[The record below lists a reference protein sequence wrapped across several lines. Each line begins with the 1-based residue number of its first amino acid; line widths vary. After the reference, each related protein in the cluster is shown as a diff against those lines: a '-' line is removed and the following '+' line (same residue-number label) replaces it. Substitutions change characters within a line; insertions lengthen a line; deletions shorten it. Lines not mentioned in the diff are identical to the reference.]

1 MADAFRMNDMVRLV
15 IGGPSMTVMNPQ
27 GAFGEVWCTW
37 TEEGGVRREAFAAA
51 SLMLIKARKLSS
63 EREQASTAQDPGS
76 P

>member
-37 TEEGGVRREAFAAA
+37 KEDGGVRREAFASA

-63 EREQASTAQDPGS
+63 EPEQAGASPG
-76 P
+76 PE